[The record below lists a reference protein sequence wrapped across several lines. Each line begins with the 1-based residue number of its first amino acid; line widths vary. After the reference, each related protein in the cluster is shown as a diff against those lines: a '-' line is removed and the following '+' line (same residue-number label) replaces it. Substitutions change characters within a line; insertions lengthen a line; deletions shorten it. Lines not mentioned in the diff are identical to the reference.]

1 MEEMRIYIVSES
13 NKKFDNAEQM
23 TDNEFMEAAE
33 EEGMVF
39 SIEGFVKEWNFAFP
53 IIPFP
58 DTSYIRILKAESKP
72 SETES
77 GRVETGSLSFK
88 PCGLVTAD
96 VIKYVIE
103 NVDDFEMEYG
113 HALHHADKWR
123 CGVSNADSGLYDSII
138 DSVVEYM
145 EDNEIEYDESDL
157 YSDIDIVFN

>member
-13 NKKFDNAEQM
+13 NKKFGNAENM

-39 SIEGFVKEWNFAFP
+39 SFDGFVKEWNFEFTMVP
-53 IIPFP
+53 NPK
-58 DTSYIRILKAESKP
+58 TSYIRILKAESKP

-123 CGVSNADSGLYDSII
+123 CGVSNADRGLYDSII
-138 DSVVEYM
+138 DSVLEYM
-145 EDNEIEYDESDL
+145 ENNEIEYDDDL
-157 YSDIDIVFN
+157 FSDIDIVFN